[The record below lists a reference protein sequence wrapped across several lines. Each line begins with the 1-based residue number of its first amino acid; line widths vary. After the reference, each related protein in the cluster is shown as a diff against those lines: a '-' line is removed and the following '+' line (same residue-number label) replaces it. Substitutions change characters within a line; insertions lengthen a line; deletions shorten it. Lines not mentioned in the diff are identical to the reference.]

1 VTQDSTQGF
10 IGKLAVPRASYFVT
24 TGNAPRVRRP
34 RDVAAAV
41 LGVMLLVWALF
52 NLDRVPAWEQAFVEL
67 VQSSPGWVT
76 ALFGIAYISS
86 LVYFVVVLI
95 SLFFGGNERR
105 SALRDV
111 LIASGAAVVLVVI
124 ISFLVNGEWP
134 YVLPEIDLENPTP
147 RFPVMRVAMVTAA
160 LGVVAP
166 HLARPLRLVGWLAV
180 LVTGLAS
187 VGLSYGSP
195 MHIIGSFGIGLICAG
210 GWLTAAGSPSGIPA
224 AGVVAASLGVLG
236 TSVRSLGLGSHQTW
250 GVARFSGVDETGQA
264 LDVKV
269 YGRDA
274 VDTQLA
280 SKVWHT
286 LWYRESSRTIS
297 YSRLQAVEHE
307 ALVTLLAAKHG
318 ARVPELAAV
327 GSATSELALV
337 AFRVSGERLDNETS
351 VEPGNDDLVRLWSEV
366 ARLHER
372 SVSHGALQLD
382 AVRLDAEGPMITDFA
397 LGSLAP
403 DDGDRAADVVELLY
417 SLATVVGEERAVR
430 TALDGLGRDSL
441 VAALPY
447 LQVAGVSPATRR
459 RSDEPK
465 KLISSLSTQIVQLTG
480 AEAPEPVKLRRVSL
494 RNVIMAGL
502 LLLVASA
509 LIPLFTSVDYAEIWA
524 VLQNADATLIVLAF
538 IVGHLQFFPSATSTM
553 FAVSATL
560 PFWPLLILQTASQFI
575 SLAIPSSAGRIAM
588 NAAFL
593 HNFGVPVASAVAQG
607 AIDGFSGFLV
617 QAAILLI
624 VLLTG
629 DVDLGF
635 DIDTSDVPWLL
646 IILITA
652 LVVVG
657 VVVTI
662 LRVRALRDRIVPVVK
677 QGWKALLVVL
687 KNPTRAVGLL
697 GSNFVFWNILG
708 LTLWL
713 LLNAVGAEL
722 GYGSA
727 LFVAAGTSLFAG
739 FMPIPGGVGVA
750 EATMTALLVTF
761 GVDESAA
768 FAVTFVYRLITFYL
782 PALEGFFGSRWL
794 ERHDYI

>member
-1 VTQDSTQGF
+1 
-10 IGKLAVPRASYFVT
+10 
-24 TGNAPRVRRP
+24 
-34 RDVAAAV
+34 VAAAV
-41 LGVMLLVWALF
+41 VGLILLVWAMF
-52 NLDRVPAWEQAFVEL
+52 NLDRAPAWEQSFVEL
-67 VQSSPGWVT
+67 VQSSPRWVT
-76 ALFGIAYISS
+76 ALLGIAYISS
-86 LVYFVVVLI
+86 LVYFVVVVLALI
-95 SLFFGGNERR
+95 FGGRARR

-111 LIASGAAVVLVVI
+111 LIASGAALALVVV

-134 YVLPEIDLENPTP
+134 YILPEIDLQDPVP
-147 RFPVMRVAMVTAA
+147 RFPVTRVAMVTAA
-160 LGVVAP
+160 LGVVSP

-187 VGLSYGSP
+187 IGLSYGSP
-195 MHIIGSFGIGLICAG
+195 THMFGSFGIGLLCAG
-210 GWLTAAGSPSGIPA
+210 GWLSMAGSPSGIPA
-224 AGVVAASLGVLG
+224 SGVVAAALGALG
-236 TSVRSLGLGSHQTW
+236 KSVRSLELASYQTW
-250 GVARFSGVDETGQA
+250 GVARFTGIDEAGQS

-286 LWYRESSRTIS
+286 LWYRESGRTIS

-318 ARVPELAAV
+318 ARVPELATV
-327 GSATSELALV
+327 GNATAELALV
-337 AFRVSGERLDNETS
+337 AFRVTGERLDDEAT
-351 VEPGNDDLVRLWSEV
+351 VELSDEDLVRLWSEV
-366 ARLHER
+366 ALLHGR
-372 SVSHGALQLD
+372 PISHGSLHAG
-382 AVRLDAEGPMITDFA
+382 AVRLGVEGPMITDFA

-403 DDGDRAADVVELLY
+403 DEGDRAADVVELLY
-417 SLATVVGEERAVR
+417 SLATLVGEERAVR
-430 TALDGLGRDSL
+430 TALDGLGNDPL

-459 RSDEPK
+459 RAEEPK
-465 KLISSLSTQIVQLTG
+465 RLISALSTQIVELTG
-480 AEAPEPVKLRRVSL
+480 AEAPEPVKLRRVTL

-502 LLLVASA
+502 LFLVASA
-509 LIPLFTSVDYAEIWA
+509 LIPLFTSVDYAEIWDT
-524 VLQNADATLIVLAF
+524 LQGADTTMIVLAF
-538 IVGHLQFFPSATSTM
+538 IIGHLQFFPQATSTM

-560 PFWPLLILQTASQFI
+560 PFWPLLTLQTASQFI
-575 SLAIPSSAGRIAM
+575 SLAIPSSAGRVAM

-593 HNFGVPVASAVAQG
+593 HSFGVPVATAVAQG

-617 QAAILLI
+617 QSSILLI

-629 DVDLGF
+629 DIDLGLE
-635 DIDTSDVPWLL
+635 IDTSEIPWL
-646 IILITA
+646 IIIVMAA
-652 LVVVG
+652 LVIVG
-657 VVVTI
+657 VVITV
-662 LRVRALRDRIVPVVK
+662 LRVRALRDRIVPIVK
-677 QGWKALLVVL
+677 QAWDALLVVL

-697 GSNFVFWNILG
+697 GSNFIYWNVLG

-713 LLNAVGAEL
+713 LLSAVGAEL
-722 GYGSA
+722 SYGSA

-768 FAVTFVYRLITFYL
+768 FTATAVYRLITFYL